1 MSDRPWKQEER
12 AVAALIG
19 GRRHPANQGGA
30 VDVESSWLCV
40 QVKHRRV
47 CSLAELEA
55 LALEAERQGQQRN
68 KVGVVV
74 VKRRAG
80 KGTRTPRLL
89 VLTEAMWT
97 AMSGRLPG

>member
-1 MSDRPWKQEER
+1 MTDRAWKKEER
-12 AVAALIG
+12 NVARLLG

-47 CSLAELEA
+47 CSLAELEG
-55 LALEAERQGQQRN
+55 LALEAERQGQQRA
-68 KVGVVV
+68 KVGAVV

-80 KGTRTPRLL
+80 KGTRTPRL
-89 VLTEAMWT
+89 VVMVESQFT